1 MKPAV
6 VVYKSL
12 PEDLL
17 QRLKDRFDVTEIDE
31 LSAENCRKYA
41 LVLQKAQG
49 IIGAGGKF
57 DKPMLELLPQLK
69 VASTISAGYDQ
80 FDVNELNARKILLMH
95 TPDALTETVADLM
108 MALVLSTARR
118 VVQSVERT
126 KAGEWQESVDPGWFG
141 VDVHHK
147 TLGIIGMGR
156 IGMALAQRAHNGFSM
171 PILYNARRRHAE
183 AEQRFQ
189 AGHRD
194 VDSLLAEAD
203 FVCITLPLS
212 EQTHH
217 LIGREQLA
225 RMKPSAILVNA
236 GRGPVVDE
244 AALIETLQQHRILG
258 AGLDVY
264 EQEPLPVSSPLLSMA
279 NVVTLPHIGSA
290 THETRYAMAATA
302 VDNLITALTGTVQQ
316 NCVNPQILSAPGAGR

>member
-17 QRLKDRFDVTEIDE
+17 QRLRAHFDVTELDE
-31 LSAENCRKYA
+31 MSHENGKKYA
-41 LVLQKAQG
+41 SVLREAQG
-49 IIGAGGKF
+49 VIGAGGKF
-57 DKPMLELLPQLK
+57 DKPMLDLLPNLK

-126 KAGEWQESVDPGWFG
+126 KAGEWQESVDPGWYG

-156 IGMALAQRAHNGFSM
+156 IGMALAQRAHGGFSM
-171 PILYNARRRHAE
+171 PILYNARHPHIE

-189 AGHRD
+189 AGYRE
-194 VDSLLAEAD
+194 VDSLVAEAD
-203 FVCITLPLS
+203 FICITLPLS
-212 EQTHH
+212 EQTYH

-225 RMKPSAILVNA
+225 KMKPGAILINA

-244 AALIETLQQHRILG
+244 TALIEALQQHRILG

-264 EQEPLPVSSPLLSMA
+264 EQEPLPVSSPLLSMP

-302 VDNLITALTGTVQQ
+302 VDNLITALTGKVKQ
-316 NCVNPQILSAPGAGR
+316 NCVNPHIISASDAS